1 MREDIRREI
10 ALSKT
15 KPVVP
20 SRDPMPWVMGVASL
34 ACSACGLFDGIGG
47 LEMLNHPTIK
57 MYSYAYLI
65 LMVVFSELSV
75 YRLTQ

>member
-1 MREDIRREI
+1 
-10 ALSKT
+10 
-15 KPVVP
+15 
-20 SRDPMPWVMGVASL
+20 MPWVMGVASL